1 MSEKTLRTVLFLV
14 ILIQKNCLFNERC
27 SPNGN
32 CLYNAVFILLKGNE
46 SLATSL
52 RLLTSVELFEN
63 SQYYAKH
70 PRMEEV
76 LSSKAE
82 QFLNQN
88 NAFSAL
94 LSDKSS
100 KCFKGERAECIYKEA
115 AVNLRDR
122 NWSSMA

>member
-1 MSEKTLRTVLFLV
+1 MNRY
-14 ILIQKNCLFNERC
+14 

-32 CLYNAVFILLKGNE
+32 CLYNAVSILLKGNE
-46 SLATSL
+46 PLATSL

-63 SQYYAKH
+63 SEYYAIL

-76 LSSKAE
+76 LSSNGE
-82 QFLNQN
+82 QFQNQN

-94 LSDKSS
+94 LSDESS
-100 KCFKGERAECIYKEA
+100 KCFKDDRAECINKEA
-115 AVNLRDR
+115 ALNLRDS